1 MDLEGGGGV
10 RKSGPPLEKSNLL
23 NSQSQ
28 IPKFIGVTEE
38 SFNKI
43 SMAWIFEFLQFTKC
57 LLQIKNKIN
66 TSQTICHGN

>member
-1 MDLEGGGGV
+1 MDLEVGGGGQEV
-10 RKSGPPLEKSNLL
+10 WTTPGNLL

-57 LLQIKNKIN
+57 LLQIKKKIN
-66 TSQTICHGN
+66 ISQTICHGK